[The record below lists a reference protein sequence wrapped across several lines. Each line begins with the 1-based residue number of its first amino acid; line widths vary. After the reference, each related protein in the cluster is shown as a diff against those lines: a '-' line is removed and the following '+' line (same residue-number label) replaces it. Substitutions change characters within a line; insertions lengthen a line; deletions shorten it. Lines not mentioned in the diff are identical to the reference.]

1 MTTNPVKYPE
11 VKVSNFDE
19 PCAVSSSCFS
29 FTNQKKQQ
37 KKWLKNKKLYEV
49 KTNLG
54 DRVMTPITI
63 VGDLNKTVYLM
74 DIITGSLYD
83 PLAKRC
89 LTSTYVYINKFVL
102 KKDLDKALIKKHQEQ
117 T

>member
-1 MTTNPVKYPE
+1 MTPKPVKYPE

-29 FTNQKKQQ
+29 FTTQKKHQ

-54 DRVMTPITI
+54 DRVMTPVTI
-63 VGDLNKTVYLM
+63 VGDSDKTVYLM

-83 PLAKRC
+83 SLAKRC
-89 LTSTYVYINKFVL
+89 LTSTYVYIKKFVL
-102 KKDLDKALIKKHQEQ
+102 KKDLDKVLLEKHQEQ